1 MLEQNLN
8 SNSNPNAEKFI
19 YKVFDH
25 SNLSKQGD
33 EFCILWYT
41 ILKKMLTTYL
51 AYAAVVTV
59 MRTSLDCIS
68 HTEYRSGIVVIMLR
82 Q

>member
-1 MLEQNLN
+1 MN
-8 SNSNPNAEKFI
+8 F
-19 YKVFDH
+19 VFCDIQ
-25 SNLSKQGD
+25 SENRL
-33 EFCILWYT
+33 
-41 ILKKMLTTYL
+41 LTTYL

-68 HTEYRSGIVVIMLR
+68 HTEYRSGIVVIKLR